1 MCGSDIFIN
10 APSDILS
17 AKQGLGA
24 KKARI
29 ICRRSLV
36 LCKASPQNMCT
47 LEQWG
52 LEEQLG
58 FTKNLFIFLIC
69 KEIMH
74 DTLACA
80 AVHDGKI
87 LEHSITHSKC

>member
-1 MCGSDIFIN
+1 MWYDIFTN
-10 APSDILS
+10 TLSDILS

-29 ICRRSLV
+29 ICRKSVV
-36 LCKASPQNMCT
+36 LCKASPPNMCT
-47 LEQWG
+47 PEQWD

-58 FTKNLFIFLIC
+58 FTKKLFLFLVC

-80 AVHDGKI
+80 AVLDH
-87 LEHSITHSKC
+87 ITHFKC